1 MSVQE
6 WIIDK
11 LGVYL
16 DMSTRGHCATGL
28 GSSTSAKLE
37 PAVLQA
43 LDRAIDFPNI
53 TVANNIVAN
62 KYDGK
67 NGMGL
72 RKAGGNWVA
81 GDRFFDREVEI
92 EALIERVEDAT
103 HTLVTAQRRMGKT
116 SLVRELLRRLEDQGY
131 FETMFV
137 DLEDS
142 STAADAVVEIAAA
155 SRRIR
160 GLWTRLKSWA
170 GKSSTAAVDR
180 LDELGVSELRVKLR
194 AGIDAGRWRT
204 QGDALFMSLAAS
216 EKPVVLAI
224 DELPILVNR
233 LLKGHDYKITPER
246 RRDTDEFLSWLRK
259 NAQAH
264 RGRIRLV
271 VSGSVGLEPILEQ
284 AELSAHANILAPF
297 ELRPWDEDTAVAC
310 LGELAESYGLQ
321 IPERVRQEMFRRLR
335 CGIPHHV
342 QQFFDW
348 LHEHLRRDNRRE
360 ASMDDVDTV
369 YSRDMLGVR
378 GQVYLEHYQS
388 RLRMVLGDDGY
399 VVALEL
405 LTEAAVSGGQLTDE
419 SIRQYEAYLSVLPE
433 ELGGQVKDVLHV
445 LEHDGY
451 LARRNGGY
459 DFVSGLVEDWWRA
472 RNSRGFVPF
481 NKRQT

>member
-1 MSVQE
+1 M
-6 WIIDK
+6 
-11 LGVYL
+11 
-16 DMSTRGHCATGL
+16 A
-28 GSSTSAKLE
+28 
-37 PAVLQA
+37 
-43 LDRAIDFPNI
+43 
-53 TVANNIVAN
+53 
-62 KYDGK
+62 
-67 NGMGL
+67 L

-81 GDRFFDREVEI
+81 GERFFDREVEI
-92 EALIERVEDAT
+92 EALIERVEDGT

-116 SLVRELLRRLEDQGY
+116 SLVRELLRRLAERGD
-131 FETMFV
+131 FETVFV
-137 DLEDS
+137 DLEDC

-155 SRRIR
+155 SRHIR

-170 GKSSTAAVDR
+170 GRSSTSTVDR
-180 LDELGVSELRVKLR
+180 IDELGVSELRVRLR

-204 QGDALFMSLAAS
+204 QGDALFASLAAS

-233 LLKGHDYKITPER
+233 LLKGHDYEITPER
-246 RRDTDEFLSWLRK
+246 RQDADGFLSWLRK

-264 RGRIRLV
+264 RGRVRLV

-284 AELSAHANILAPF
+284 AELSAHANVFAPF
-297 ELRPWDEDTAVAC
+297 ELRPWNEETAVAC
-310 LGELAESYGLQ
+310 LGELAESYDLQ

-348 LHEHLRRDNRRE
+348 LHEHLRRDNRHE
-360 ASMDDVDTV
+360 ATMDDVDTV

-405 LTEAAVSGGQLTDE
+405 LTEAAVSDGQLTDG
-419 SIRQYEAYLSVLPE
+419 SIRRYEAYRSVLYDE
-433 ELGGQVKDVLHV
+433 SAARIKDVLHV

-451 LARRNGGY
+451 LARRDGGY
-459 DFVSGLVEDWWRA
+459 NFVSGLVEDWWRA

-481 NKRQT
+481 SDRQA

>member
-1 MSVQE
+1 M
-6 WIIDK
+6 
-11 LGVYL
+11 
-16 DMSTRGHCATGL
+16 A
-28 GSSTSAKLE
+28 
-37 PAVLQA
+37 
-43 LDRAIDFPNI
+43 
-53 TVANNIVAN
+53 
-62 KYDGK
+62 
-67 NGMGL
+67 L

-92 EALIERVEDAT
+92 EALVERVEDGT

-116 SLVRELLRRLEDQGY
+116 SLVRELLRCLEERGD
-131 FETMFV
+131 FETVFV
-137 DLEDS
+137 DLEDCS
-142 STAADAVVEIAAA
+142 NAADAVVEIAAA
-155 SRRIR
+155 SRHSR
-160 GLWTRLKSWA
+160 GLWTRLKNWA
-170 GKSSTAAVDR
+170 GRSSTSTMDR
-180 LDELGVSELRVKLR
+180 IDELGVSELRVKLR
-194 AGIDAGRWRT
+194 AGVDAGRWRT
-204 QGDALFMSLAAS
+204 QGDVLFASLAAS

-233 LLKGHDYKITPER
+233 LLKGHDYEITPER
-246 RRDTDEFLSWLRK
+246 RQDTDGFLSWLRK

-264 RGRIRLV
+264 RDRIRLV

-284 AELSAHANILAPF
+284 AELSAHANTFAPF
-297 ELRPWDEDTAVAC
+297 ELSPWNEATAVAC
-310 LGELAESYGLQ
+310 LGELAESYDLQ

-348 LHEHLRRDNRRE
+348 LHEHLRRDTRRE
-360 ASMDDVDTV
+360 ATMDDVDTV

-405 LTEAAVSGGQLTDE
+405 LTEAAVSGGQLTDG
-419 SIRQYEAYLSVLPE
+419 SIRQYEAYRSVLSE
-433 ELGGQVKDVLHV
+433 EAGGQVRGVLHV

-451 LARRNGGY
+451 LARRDGGY
-459 DFVSGLVEDWWRA
+459 RFVSGLVEDWWRA

-481 NKRQT
+481 RDRHA